1 MRCTLSPV
9 QCGLTPTL
17 QAADGAEAA
26 WRPVVSAERARLDCE
41 FVSQTPYSASA
52 GNVAPSLSWP
62 SRPILECLVLV
73 IGGRRALANWSITL
87 STKEADCV
95 ATLPAVVKRRMRQR
109 EAADRLGLTALQVR
123 RLLQRDR
130 RSGPAVRVSRRHDQD
145 SGNPIPVAAQKAMLE
160 RIRERYP
167 DVPAKLAWESWYSRT
182 DRDGLR
188 QEPTIIVL
196 G

>member
-1 MRCTLSPV
+1 MAAG
-9 QCGLTPTL
+9 GLGRTRQTGLRIRLPNSIFCV
-17 QAADGAEAA
+17 G
-26 WRPVVSAERARLDCE
+26 RKCSAKSVMA
-41 FVSQTPYSASA
+41 
-52 GNVAPSLSWP
+52 
-62 SRPILECLVLV
+62 
-73 IGGRRALANWSITL
+73 L
-87 STKEADCV
+87 STDSRMSGSCDWRSKSVGELEHHLEHRKKRIASPP
-95 ATLPAVVKRRMRQR
+95 LPAVVKRRMRQR